1 MGMNKI
7 KKKWCGTIYQKTCI
21 CCGGVCNWAN
31 GYRSELVMYV
41 MGGHRMSEC
50 ACHGA
55 EGEDTPWWEAGNR
68 EVIFYIFWMFYGI
81 KHIKVCCVAHH
92 RELVMNFCHVVL
104 LINFALPGHFY
115 VHQSCALWSS
125 GVTRTED
132 LLLENVGPAVLEAS
146 KRRCSYCSHFG
157 ATITCIVTSCTRVL
171 HFPCAA
177 ASGAFQDCK
186 TVTMVCSQHLDQVP
200 LLCE

>member
-1 MGMNKI
+1 
-7 KKKWCGTIYQKTCI
+7 
-21 CCGGVCNWAN
+21 
-31 GYRSELVMYV
+31 
-41 MGGHRMSEC
+41 
-50 ACHGA
+50 
-55 EGEDTPWWEAGNR
+55 
-68 EVIFYIFWMFYGI
+68 MFYCF
-81 KHIKVCCVAHH
+81 KHIKVYCIGHH
-92 RELVMNFCHVVL
+92 RCLVINVGHVMR
-104 LINFALPGHFY
+104 LINLALSGHFH

-132 LLLENVGPAVLEAS
+132 LVMENVGPAVLEAS

-157 ATITCIVTSCTRVL
+157 ATITCIVTSCARVL

-200 LLCE
+200 LLCK